1 MKKFK
6 NLFLIFSIDI
16 KESLRSKWFLSYSL
30 VFGGIVALFF
40 ISGVTESKIQGFS
53 GLSRLL
59 LIFIEICIVILPIFI
74 LISTVRTIAAD
85 RDSNVLEYLLSF
97 PISLKDYFFGRFL
110 GRLLSVTLPIF
121 GALLLALIWGVAKGV
136 EVPWGIFFYYIGL
149 IFALN
154 VNFLGFSFFISSV
167 VKTQEV
173 ALGVAFFLWLALLAF
188 IDILLIGVL
197 SQEFANAELVFSIA
211 LSNPLQVFRLGAISL
226 FDPELSV
233 IGPSAYF
240 ILDEFG
246 KTFFSYYAIIYP
258 IILGLIF
265 AILGYFAFKNKDL
278 V

>member
-1 MKKFK
+1 MKRFK

-30 VFGGIVALFF
+30 IFGGIVALFF

-74 LISTVRTIAAD
+74 LVSTVRTIAAD

-97 PISLKDYFFGRFL
+97 PISLGDYFFGRFL
-110 GRLLSVTLPIF
+110 GRLVSVTLPIF
-121 GALLLALIWGVAKGV
+121 GALILALVWGVAKGV

-149 IFALN
+149 IFVLY
-154 VNFLGFSFFISSV
+154 VNFLGFSFFISSI
-167 VKTQEV
+167 VKSQEV

-197 SQEFANAELVFSIA
+197 SQKFASAELIFSIA

-226 FDPELSV
+226 FDPEMAV

-246 KTFFSYYAIIYP
+246 KMFFSIYALVYP
-258 IILGLIF
+258 IILGIIF
-265 AILGYFAFKNKDL
+265 AILGFVAFKKRDL

>member
-97 PISLKDYFFGRFL
+97 PVSLKDYFFGRFL
-110 GRLLSVTLPIF
+110 GRLFSVTLPIF
-121 GALLLALIWGVAKGV
+121 GALILALVWGVAKGV

-154 VNFLGFSFFISSV
+154 VNFLGFSFFISSL

-197 SQEFANAELVFSIA
+197 TQQFANAELIFSIA

-226 FDPELSV
+226 FDPELAV

-240 ILDEFG
+240 ILDEIG
-246 KTFFSYYAIIYP
+246 KKFFSIYAIAYP
-258 IILGLIF
+258 IVLGLFF
-265 AILGYFAFKNKDL
+265 AILGYIAFKKRDL

>member
-1 MKKFK
+1 MKRFK

-30 VFGGIVALFF
+30 IFGGIVALFF

-74 LISTVRTIAAD
+74 LVSTVRTIAAD

-97 PISLKDYFFGRFL
+97 PISLGDYFFGRFL
-110 GRLLSVTLPIF
+110 GRLVSVTLPIF
-121 GALLLALIWGVAKGV
+121 GALILALVWGVAKGV

-154 VNFLGFSFFISSV
+154 VNFLGFSFFISSI
-167 VKTQEV
+167 VKSQEV

-197 SQEFANAELVFSIA
+197 SQKFASAELIFSIA

-226 FDPELSV
+226 FDPEMAV

-246 KTFFSYYAIIYP
+246 KMFFSIYALVYP
-258 IILGLIF
+258 IILGIIF
-265 AILGYFAFKNKDL
+265 AILGFVAFKKRDL

>member
-97 PISLKDYFFGRFL
+97 PVSLKDYFFGRFL
-110 GRLLSVTLPIF
+110 GRLVSVTLPIF
-121 GALLLALIWGVAKGV
+121 GALFLALVWGVAKGV

-173 ALGVAFFLWLALLAF
+173 GLGVAFFLWLAFLAF

-197 SQEFANAELVFSIA
+197 TQEFANVELVFSIA

-226 FDPELSV
+226 FDPELAV

-240 ILDEFG
+240 ILDNFG
-246 KTFFSYYAIIYP
+246 KSFLSIYAIVYP
-258 IILGLIF
+258 IILGMIF

>member
-1 MKKFK
+1 MKRFK

-30 VFGGIVALFF
+30 IFGGIVALFF

-74 LISTVRTIAAD
+74 LVSTVRTIAAD

-97 PISLKDYFFGRFL
+97 PISLGDYFFGRFL
-110 GRLLSVTLPIF
+110 GRLVSVTLPIF
-121 GALLLALIWGVAKGV
+121 GALVLALVWGVAKGV

-154 VNFLGFSFFISSV
+154 VNFLGFSFFISSI
-167 VKTQEV
+167 VKSQEV

-197 SQEFANAELVFSIA
+197 SQKFASAELVFSIA

-226 FDPELSV
+226 FDPEMAV

-246 KTFFSYYAIIYP
+246 KMFFSIYALVYP
-258 IILGLIF
+258 IILGIIF
-265 AILGYFAFKNKDL
+265 AILGFVAFKKRDL

>member
-1 MKKFK
+1 MKRFK

-30 VFGGIVALFF
+30 IFGGIVALFF

-97 PISLKDYFFGRFL
+97 PISLRDYFFGRFL
-110 GRLLSVTLPIF
+110 GRLVSVTLPIF
-121 GALLLALIWGVAKGV
+121 GALVLALVWGAAKGV

-197 SQEFANAELVFSIA
+197 SQQFASAELVFSIA

-226 FDPELSV
+226 FDPELAV

-246 KTFFSYYAIIYP
+246 KTFFSIYALLYP
-258 IILGLIF
+258 IVLGIVF
-265 AILGYFAFKNKDL
+265 AILGFVAFKNKDL

>member
-110 GRLLSVTLPIF
+110 GRLVSVTLPIF
-121 GALLLALIWGVAKGV
+121 GALILALIWGVAKGV

-154 VNFLGFSFFISSV
+154 VNFLGFSFFISSL

-188 IDILLIGVL
+188 IDILLIGFL
-197 SQEFANAELVFSIA
+197 TQKFANAELIFSIA

-226 FDPELSV
+226 FDPELAV

-240 ILDEFG
+240 ILDNFG
-246 KTFFSYYAIIYP
+246 KAFFSIYAIVYP
-258 IILGLIF
+258 IVLGLIF
-265 AILGYFAFKNKDL
+265 AVLGYIAFKKRDL

>member
-1 MKKFK
+1 MK
-6 NLFLIFSIDI
+6 NLFLIFTTDI

-30 VFGGIVALFF
+30 IFGGIVALFF
-40 ISGVTESKIQGFS
+40 ISGITESRIQGFS

-74 LISTVRTIAAD
+74 LVSTVRTIAAD

-110 GRLLSVTLPIF
+110 GRLFSVTIPIF
-121 GALLLALIWGVAKGV
+121 GALILALVWGVIKGV
-136 EVPWGIFFYYIGL
+136 DVPWGIFFYYMAL
-149 IFALN
+149 IFAIN
-154 VNFLGFSFFISSV
+154 VNFLGFSFFISSI

-173 ALGVAFFLWLALLAF
+173 ALGFAFFLWLALLAF
-188 IDILLIGVL
+188 IDILLIGL
-197 SQEFANAELVFSIA
+197 LTKEFANAELIFSIA
-211 LSNPLQVFRLGAISL
+211 HSNPLQVFRLGAISL
-226 FDPELSV
+226 FDPELAV

-246 KTFFSYYAIIYP
+246 KEFFSYYAVIYP
-258 IILGLIF
+258 IILGVIF
-265 AILGYFAFKNKDL
+265 ALLGFFAFKKKDL

>member
-97 PISLKDYFFGRFL
+97 PVSLKDYFFGRFL
-110 GRLLSVTLPIF
+110 GRLFSVTLPIF
-121 GALLLALIWGVAKGV
+121 GALILALVWGVAKGV

-154 VNFLGFSFFISSV
+154 VNFLGFSFFISSL

-197 SQEFANAELVFSIA
+197 TQQFANAELIFSIA

-226 FDPELSV
+226 FDPELAV

-246 KTFFSYYAIIYP
+246 KKFFSIYAIAYP
-258 IILGLIF
+258 IVLGLFF
-265 AILGYFAFKNKDL
+265 AILGYIAFKKRDL

>member
-1 MKKFK
+1 MK
-6 NLFLIFSIDI
+6 NLFLILTTDI

-30 VFGGIVALFF
+30 IFGGIVALFF
-40 ISGVTESKIQGFS
+40 ISGITESRIQGFS

-74 LISTVRTIAAD
+74 LVSTVRTIAAD

-97 PISLKDYFFGRFL
+97 PISLRDYFFGRFL
-110 GRLLSVTLPIF
+110 GRLFSVTIPIF
-121 GALLLALIWGVAKGV
+121 GALILALVWGMIKGV
-136 EVPWGIFFYYIGL
+136 DVPWGIFFYYMAL
-149 IFALN
+149 IFAIN

-173 ALGVAFFLWLALLAF
+173 ALGFAFFLWLALLAF
-188 IDILLIGVL
+188 IDILLIGL
-197 SQEFANAELVFSIA
+197 LTKEFANAELIFSIA

-226 FDPELSV
+226 FDPELAV

-246 KTFFSYYAIIYP
+246 KEFFSYYAVIYP
-258 IILGLIF
+258 IILGIIF
-265 AILGYFAFKNKDL
+265 ALLGFLAFKKKDL

>member
-1 MKKFK
+1 MK
-6 NLFLIFSIDI
+6 NLFLIFTTDI

-30 VFGGIVALFF
+30 IFGGIVALFF
-40 ISGVTESKIQGFS
+40 ISGITESRIQGFS

-74 LISTVRTIAAD
+74 LVSTVRTIAAD

-110 GRLLSVTLPIF
+110 GRLFSVTIPIF
-121 GALLLALIWGVAKGV
+121 GALILALVWGVIKGV
-136 EVPWGIFFYYIGL
+136 DVPWGIFFYYMAL
-149 IFALN
+149 IFAIN
-154 VNFLGFSFFISSV
+154 VNFLGFSFFISSI

-173 ALGVAFFLWLALLAF
+173 ALGFAFFLWLALLAF
-188 IDILLIGVL
+188 IDILLIGL
-197 SQEFANAELVFSIA
+197 LTKELANAELIFSIA

-226 FDPELSV
+226 FDPELAV

-246 KTFFSYYAIIYP
+246 KEFFSYYAVIYP
-258 IILGLIF
+258 IILGVIF
-265 AILGYFAFKNKDL
+265 ALLGFLAFKKKDL

>member
-1 MKKFK
+1 MK
-6 NLFLIFSIDI
+6 NLFLIFTTDI

-30 VFGGIVALFF
+30 IFGGIVALFF
-40 ISGVTESKIQGFS
+40 ISGITESRILGFS

-74 LISTVRTIAAD
+74 LVSTVRTIAAD

-110 GRLLSVTLPIF
+110 GRLFSVTIPIF
-121 GALLLALIWGVAKGV
+121 GALILALVWGVIKGV
-136 EVPWGIFFYYIGL
+136 DVPWGIFFYYMAL
-149 IFALN
+149 IFAIN
-154 VNFLGFSFFISSV
+154 VNFLGFSFFISSI

-173 ALGVAFFLWLALLAF
+173 ALGFAFFLWLALLAF
-188 IDILLIGVL
+188 IDILLIGL
-197 SQEFANAELVFSIA
+197 LTKELANAELIFSIA

-226 FDPELSV
+226 FDPELAV

-246 KTFFSYYAIIYP
+246 KEFFSYYAVIYP
-258 IILGLIF
+258 IILGVIF
-265 AILGYFAFKNKDL
+265 ALLGFLAFKKKDL

>member
-1 MKKFK
+1 MK
-6 NLFLIFSIDI
+6 NLFLIFKTDM

-30 VFGGIVALFF
+30 IFGGLVALFF
-40 ISGVTESKIQGFS
+40 ITGITESRIQGFS

-74 LISTVRTIAAD
+74 LVSTVRTIAAD

-97 PISLKDYFFGRFL
+97 PISLRDYFFGRFL
-110 GRLLSVTLPIF
+110 GRLFSTTIPIF
-121 GALLLALIWGVAKGV
+121 GALILALVWGALKGV
-136 EVPWGIFFYYIGL
+136 DVPWGIFFYYMGL
-149 IFALN
+149 IFAIN

-173 ALGVAFFLWLALLAF
+173 ALGFAFFLWLALLAF
-188 IDILLIGVL
+188 IDILLIGLL
-197 SQEFANAELVFSIA
+197 SRELANPELIFSIA

-226 FDPELSV
+226 FDPELAV
-233 IGPSAYF
+233 IGPAAYF

-246 KTFFSYYAIIYP
+246 KSFFSIYAIIYP
-258 IILGLIF
+258 IILGAIF
-265 AILGYFAFKNKDL
+265 AFLGFVAFRKKDL

>member
-97 PISLKDYFFGRFL
+97 PVSLKDYFFGRFL

-121 GALLLALIWGVAKGV
+121 GALALALVWGVAKGV
-136 EVPWGIFFYYIGL
+136 DVPWGIFFYYVGL

-197 SQEFANAELVFSIA
+197 TQEFANAELVFSIA

-226 FDPELSV
+226 FDPELAV

-246 KTFFSYYAIIYP
+246 KSFFSIYAIVYP

>member
-97 PISLKDYFFGRFL
+97 PVSLKDYFFGRFL

-121 GALLLALIWGVAKGV
+121 GALALALVWGVAKGV
-136 EVPWGIFFYYIGL
+136 DVPWGVFFYYVGL

-197 SQEFANAELVFSIA
+197 TQEFANAELVFSIA

-226 FDPELSV
+226 FDPELAV

-246 KTFFSYYAIIYP
+246 KSFFSIYAIAYP
-258 IILGLIF
+258 IVLGLVF

>member
-97 PISLKDYFFGRFL
+97 PVALKDYFFGRFL
-110 GRLLSVTLPIF
+110 GRLVSVTLPIF
-121 GALLLALIWGVAKGV
+121 GALILALVWGVAKGV

-154 VNFLGFSFFISSV
+154 VNFLGFSFFISSL

-188 IDILLIGVL
+188 IDILLIGFL
-197 SQEFANAELVFSIA
+197 TQKFANAELVFSIA

-226 FDPELSV
+226 FDPELAV

-240 ILDEFG
+240 ILDNFG
-246 KTFFSYYAIIYP
+246 KAFFSIYAIVYP
-258 IILGLIF
+258 IVLGLIF
-265 AILGYFAFKNKDL
+265 AVLGYIAFKKRDL

>member
-1 MKKFK
+1 MKRFK

-30 VFGGIVALFF
+30 IFGGIVALFF

-59 LIFIEICIVILPIFI
+59 LIFIEICIIILPIFI
-74 LISTVRTIAAD
+74 LVSTVRTIAAD

-97 PISLKDYFFGRFL
+97 PISLGDYFFGRFL
-110 GRLLSVTLPIF
+110 GRLVSVTLPIF
-121 GALLLALIWGVAKGV
+121 GALVLALVWGVAKGV

-154 VNFLGFSFFISSV
+154 VNFLGFSFFISSI
-167 VKTQEV
+167 VKSQEV

-197 SQEFANAELVFSIA
+197 SQKFASAELVFSIA

-226 FDPELSV
+226 FDPEMAV

-246 KTFFSYYAIIYP
+246 KIFFSIYALVYP
-258 IILGLIF
+258 IILGIIF
-265 AILGYFAFKNKDL
+265 AILGFVAFKKRDL

>member
-110 GRLLSVTLPIF
+110 GRLVSVTLPIF
-121 GALLLALIWGVAKGV
+121 GALILALIWGVAKGV

-154 VNFLGFSFFISSV
+154 VNFLGFSFFISSL

-197 SQEFANAELVFSIA
+197 TQEFSNAELIFSIA

-226 FDPELSV
+226 FDPELAV

-240 ILDEFG
+240 ILDNFG
-246 KTFFSYYAIIYP
+246 KTFFSIYAIVYP
-258 IILGLIF
+258 IVLGLIF
-265 AILGYFAFKNKDL
+265 AVLGYIAFKKRDL

>member
-1 MKKFK
+1 MNKFK
-6 NLFLIFSIDI
+6 NLYLIFSIDI

-85 RDSNVLEYLLSF
+85 KDSNVLEYLLSF

-110 GRLLSVTLPIF
+110 GRLFSVTLPII
-121 GALLLALIWGVAKGV
+121 GALILALVWGAAKGV

-173 ALGVAFFLWLALLAF
+173 ALGVAFFLWLSLLAF

-197 SQEFANAELVFSIA
+197 SQEFANPELVFSIA

-226 FDPELSV
+226 FDPELAV

-240 ILDEFG
+240 IIDEFG
-246 KTFFSYYAIIYP
+246 KTFFSYYAIVYP
-258 IILGLIF
+258 IILGIIF
-265 AILGYFAFKNKDL
+265 AILGYFSFKNKDL

>member
-1 MKKFK
+1 MNKFK

-110 GRLLSVTLPIF
+110 GRLVSVTLPIF
-121 GALLLALIWGVAKGV
+121 GALVLALVWGVAKGV
-136 EVPWGIFFYYIGL
+136 EVPWGIFFSYIGL

-154 VNFLGFSFFISSV
+154 VNFLGFSFFISSL

-197 SQEFANAELVFSIA
+197 TQEFSNAELVFSIA

-226 FDPELSV
+226 FDPELAV

-240 ILDEFG
+240 ILDNFG
-246 KTFFSYYAIIYP
+246 KTFFSIYALVYP
-258 IILGLIF
+258 IV
-265 AILGYFAFKNKDL
+265 LGYIAFKKRDL

>member
-1 MKKFK
+1 MKNFK

>member
-1 MKKFK
+1 MKRFK

-30 VFGGIVALFF
+30 IFGGIVALFF

-59 LIFIEICIVILPIFI
+59 LIFIEICIIILPIFI
-74 LISTVRTIAAD
+74 LVSTVRTIAAD

-97 PISLKDYFFGRFL
+97 PISLGDYFFGRFL
-110 GRLLSVTLPIF
+110 GRLVSVTLPIF
-121 GALLLALIWGVAKGV
+121 GALVLALVWGVAKGV

-154 VNFLGFSFFISSV
+154 VNFLGFSFFISSI
-167 VKTQEV
+167 VKSQEV

-197 SQEFANAELVFSIA
+197 SQKFASAELVFSIA

-226 FDPELSV
+226 FDPEMAV

-246 KTFFSYYAIIYP
+246 KMFFSIYALVYP
-258 IILGLIF
+258 IILGIIF
-265 AILGYFAFKNKDL
+265 AILGFVAFKKRDL